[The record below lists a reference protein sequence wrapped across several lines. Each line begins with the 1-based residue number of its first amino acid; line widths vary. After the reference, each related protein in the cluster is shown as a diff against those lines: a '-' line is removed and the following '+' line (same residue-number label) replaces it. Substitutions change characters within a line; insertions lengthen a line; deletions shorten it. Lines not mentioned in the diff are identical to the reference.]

1 MGLLRI
7 SRVTLSKYVKEGTIK
22 ITTLPNGRYNYNEK
36 SVYRFLNKDLPRK
49 TVVYTRMA
57 TKKQK
62 KDLENLIYFIT
73 NYYFQNGIVLNAIY
87 EDIASGMRFN
97 REKLR
102 SLLRELIIYRIEKV
116 IISHKDKLI

>member
-49 TVVYTRMA
+49 TVVYTRVA

>member
-22 ITTLPNGRYNYNEK
+22 ITTLPNGRYHYNEK

-49 TVVYTRMA
+49 TVVYTRVA